1 MQTDSLPAKPLVV
14 NVALCFGAILKYGFW
29 KNEGK
34 IFFPPRKRFSA
45 NGDSVFIIFFFGNFA
60 KFESLKRNKE
70 GKSKNEMKLTLI
82 GYLM

>member
-1 MQTDSLPAKPLVV
+1 MRER
-14 NVALCFGAILKYGFW
+14 FF
-29 KNEGK
+29 
-34 IFFPPRKRFSA
+34 FFPKETFS
-45 NGDSVFIIFFFGNFA
+45 NGDSVFIIFFFFFGNFA

>member
-1 MQTDSLPAKPLVV
+1 MRER
-14 NVALCFGAILKYGFW
+14 F
-29 KNEGK
+29 
-34 IFFPPRKRFSA
+34 FFPPRKRFSA

>member
-1 MQTDSLPAKPLVV
+1 MV
-14 NVALCFGAILKYGFW
+14 NVALYFGAVLKYEFW

-34 IFFPPRKRFSA
+34 IFFFPKETFS
-45 NGDSVFIIFFFGNFA
+45 NGDSVFIIFFFFFGNFA